1 MRSRNFIAHAK
12 GLGLSTPCPQC
23 TRPSL
28 VWRGAAKEGI
38 SPSIYRFGFY
48 LNLRLEVGGT
58 YMLMCREFA
67 KSCEESALAMIGH
80 YYRAR
85 PEDTLWLYVWL
96 RPMCDVSSLSIQA
109 ASPLHT
115 RVLLRPAPGLCVC
128 AGTTQR
134 PAPFDDPN
142 DNLRRCENG
151 EFGLCGT

>member
-1 MRSRNFIAHAK
+1 MVRAAEEKVRELGARKIGAERWFSAIADVMINRTKSARSCARRTFIAHAK
-12 GLGLSTPCPQC
+12 DLGLSTPCPQC

-80 YYRAR
+80 YLQAR
-85 PEDTLWLYVWL
+85 PEDTLWLHV
-96 RPMCDVSSLSIQA
+96 
-109 ASPLHT
+109 
-115 RVLLRPAPGLCVC
+115 
-128 AGTTQR
+128 
-134 PAPFDDPN
+134 
-142 DNLRRCENG
+142 
-151 EFGLCGT
+151 